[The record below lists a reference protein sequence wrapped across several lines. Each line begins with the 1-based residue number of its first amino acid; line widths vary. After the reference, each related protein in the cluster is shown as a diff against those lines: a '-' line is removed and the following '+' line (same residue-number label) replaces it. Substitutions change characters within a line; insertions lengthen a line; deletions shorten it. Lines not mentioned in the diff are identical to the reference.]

1 MILNA
6 EYYQIEKKLKEIG
19 SYESASSLIHGLMV
33 LASDER
39 LEVVSPGVVNAYL
52 RQKRL
57 NQDLRTPAQEQ
68 AFADLAVSLVVTVN
82 RARQRARV
90 GEDY

>member
-1 MILNA
+1 MILSA
-6 EYYQIEKKLKEIG
+6 EYKQVVDKLEKIG

-39 LEVVSPGVVNAYL
+39 MEVVSPGVVNAYL
-52 RQKRL
+52 RRKRL
-57 NQDLRTPAQEQ
+57 DQDLRTHAKEQ
-68 AFADLAVSLVVTVN
+68 AFADLVVCLVATVN